1 MTNLEWTGE
10 LQKSQ
15 VDDDVQVELDE
26 DETDP
31 LKILAQSRAKQ
42 KIVKVEKPEESL
54 ITAEDLKDIERIK
67 SLNLS
72 TDSTQSTQL
81 DPHATYLMEKEDHPD
96 IHRTKFKPYQTT
108 TSNVHDPQ
116 KEIKKVFKYSEI
128 TAATPPLLR
137 HPGTKMLSLH
147 DSLELQMVKDK
158 EMKVRITLQ
167 IIFRNI
173 KLHFPSPFQETQQ
186 REAEL
191 RLAEKATKIKA
202 IDFVA
207 KDMSEFFRS
216 YRVINESSDE
226 EDEEETTEYDS
237 AEEVLDIDAQEE
249 VGGVNFTVRE

>member
-42 KIVKVEKPEESL
+42 KIVKIEKPEESL

-72 TDSTQSTQL
+72 TDSSHSTQL

-96 IHRTKFKPYQTT
+96 IHRIKFKPYQTT

-147 DSLELQMVKDK
+147 DCLELQMVKDK
-158 EMKVRITLQ
+158 EMKVNIEFKFHFH
-167 IIFRNI
+167 IINTSLLTSRKPNKERQSF
-173 KLHFPSPFQETQQ
+173 
-186 REAEL
+186 A
-191 RLAEKATKIKA
+191 
-202 IDFVA
+202 
-207 KDMSEFFRS
+207 
-216 YRVINESSDE
+216 
-226 EDEEETTEYDS
+226 
-237 AEEVLDIDAQEE
+237 
-249 VGGVNFTVRE
+249 